1 MSAASL
7 PAMPIAEPLDLD
19 PRAYGCEVPQN
30 RPVFTMSLVVTP
42 AHLGEVIPHVP
53 NTRYL
58 EWIDEAA
65 IAHSRSLGF
74 DGPHFSDR
82 HACFF
87 VRSHELTYLGEVF
100 EGDRLQLAT
109 WVMWFEK
116 SRTERRHLI
125 VRASDDSPVFRA
137 TSLWIYVDLARR
149 KPLRV
154 PEDIVERFLT
164 GL

>member
-1 MSAASL
+1 
-7 PAMPIAEPLDLD
+7 
-19 PRAYGCEVPQN
+19 
-30 RPVFTMSLVVTP
+30 
-42 AHLGEVIPHVP
+42 
-53 NTRYL
+53 
-58 EWIDEAA
+58 
-65 IAHSRSLGF
+65 
-74 DGPHFSDR
+74 
-82 HACFF
+82 
-87 VRSHELTYLGEVF
+87 
-100 EGDRLQLAT
+100 
-109 WVMWFEK
+109 MWFEK